1 MNLSSAESL
10 ISFFLQFELGWKV
23 LKELLR
29 YEGKSVS
36 GTGSPRAIIKA
47 AYEVYDFIDEH
58 TWLLMLRVRNDMSY
72 LYNGSEALKIVDEI
86 LNVFIPEF
94 EKVKSEIRRRY
105 ENILNEL

>member
-1 MNLSSAESL
+1 
-10 ISFFLQFELGWKV
+10 
-23 LKELLR
+23 
-29 YEGKSVS
+29 
-36 GTGSPRAIIKA
+36 
-47 AYEVYDFIDEH
+47 
-58 TWLLMLRVRNDMSY
+58 MLRVRNDMSY